1 MYQNRVCARPGSD
14 FFSHRVSPRVLLS
27 DNGPQFTTEF
37 WTEFFSLL
45 QTDIRLT
52 WSYHPQSNGQTERFN
67 RTLIEALRSFVN
79 ACHDN
84 WDQFLVLEFAYN
96 STVNVS
102 TGFSPFILQFAQ
114 APRAPWDSVLEGG
127 ETDSNG
133 PVSGGDLAISLGFDT
148 LKNLKQARA
157 SLQETAQRQRVRNA
171 LLTRPHEYA
180 VGDEVLLSTENIVL
194 RLASKKL
201 SPKFVGPFRILELRG
216 KNAVKIQPTGRI
228 KALHDI
234 VNVEYLRP
242 YNERSENVGPPP
254 HHLSVKSVAVEPL
267 GEWYQIAEILDH
279 RGIPGPAQRCL
290 VRWEG
295 FDASHDSWV
304 PRRDITPKALMAH
317 EEFLRLEQPRFRNGR
332 VYTAKE
338 REAFQKKLTSFI
350 GENGKYSVLRNSDNR
365 RTSKMSAPYGERD
378 GVEDPNV
385 QRLWISELF
394 PFRFVQI
401 RTYIQPW
408 LPYGGLCD
416 PSTNVC

>member
-1 MYQNRVCARPGSD
+1 LI
-14 FFSHRVSPRVLLS
+14 FFRTVFRSQGMPRVLLS
-27 DNGPQFTTEF
+27 DNGPQFTSAF

-52 WSYHPQSNGQTERFN
+52 SSYHPQSNGQTERFN

-79 ACHDN
+79 ARHDN
-84 WDQFLVLEFAYN
+84 WDQFLVHFEFAYN
-96 STVNVS
+96 STVTAS

-127 ETDSNG
+127 ENDSNG
-133 PVSGGDLAISLGFDT
+133 PSSGGDLAFSLGFDT

-157 SLQETAQRQRVRNA
+157 SLQEAAQRQRVRNA

-194 RLASKKL
+194 RLPSRKL

-216 KNAVKIQPTGRI
+216 KNAVKIEPTGRFR
-228 KALHDI
+228 ALQNVI
-234 VNVEYLRP
+234 NVEYLRP

-254 HHLSVKSVAVEPL
+254 HHLSVKPVAVEPL

-279 RGIPGPAQRCL
+279 RGSPSPTQQCL

-304 PRRDITPKALMAH
+304 PRCDITPKALMEY
-317 EEFLRLEQPRFRNGR
+317 EEFLRRGPRARERVPQVGR
-332 VYTAKE
+332 RTL
-338 REAFQKKLTSFI
+338 EAFQNKLTSFI
-350 GENGKYSVLRNSDNR
+350 GRNGRYSVLEKLDNR
-365 RTSKMSAPYGERD
+365 CTSKMSAPHGECEK
-378 GVEDPNV
+378 VEARRNDDDDP
-385 QRLWISELF
+385 
-394 PFRFVQI
+394 QI
-401 RTYIQPW
+401 LTTASQSASDTDAPAAA
-408 LPYGGLCD
+408 GGGRARK
-416 PSTNVC
+416 PPGFYRV

>member
-1 MYQNRVCARPGSD
+1 
-14 FFSHRVSPRVLLS
+14 
-27 DNGPQFTTEF
+27 
-37 WTEFFSLL
+37 
-45 QTDIRLT
+45 
-52 WSYHPQSNGQTERFN
+52 
-67 RTLIEALRSFVN
+67 
-79 ACHDN
+79 
-84 WDQFLVLEFAYN
+84 
-96 STVNVS
+96 
-102 TGFSPFILQFAQ
+102 
-114 APRAPWDSVLEGG
+114 VLEGG
-127 ETDSNG
+127 ENDSHG
-133 PVSGGDLAISLGFDT
+133 PSSGGDLAFSLGFDT

-157 SLQETAQRQRVRNA
+157 SLQEAAQRQRVRNA

-180 VGDEVLLSTENIVL
+180 VGDEVLLSTENITL
-194 RLASKKL
+194 RLPSRKL

-216 KNAVKIQPTGRI
+216 KNAVKIKTTGRF
-228 KALHDI
+228 KQLHDI

-242 YNERSENVGPPP
+242 YNARSENVGPPP
-254 HHLSVKSVAVEPL
+254 HHLSVKPVAVEPL

-279 RGIPGPAQRCL
+279 RGRPGPTQQCL

-304 PRRDITPKALMAH
+304 PRRDITPKALIAY
-317 EEFLRLEQPRFRNGR
+317 EEFLRHFDLDHRSDH
-332 VYTAKE
+332 AKWHK
-338 REAFQKKLTSFI
+338 AFHEKLTSFI
-350 GENGKYSVLRNSDNR
+350 GENGKYSVLRNSENR